1 MTLHTMKRTFKYTL
15 LLILALV
22 AGSGSLLA
30 QQQQMFTQYMFNQ
43 LAINPAYAG
52 TDNAANITFLTRH
65 QWIGVEGAPS
75 TQTLSMHAP
84 FPKRKI
90 GLGLQ
95 IINDKIGPINQFGL
109 YASYAYL
116 IPMSFGTLSAGLQ
129 VGFNTYREDLTGIRT
144 SSPDAAFGDVVSAF
158 LPNAGAGVWF
168 HAEDWYVGVSL
179 PQMINHS
186 VTSADSEVASTLVR
200 HWFFTSGYV
209 YPINADIKLKP
220 NVLMKVV
227 QGAPVQ
233 FDLNLNVLFQDV
245 LWAGVSWRSFDSF
258 DFLVE
263 ALVTPQLRFGYSYDT
278 STSALRLVNSGSHEL
293 MLNYRLAFEKDRLLT
308 PRYF

>member
-1 MTLHTMKRTFKYTL
+1 MKHIYRSFVL
-15 LLILALV
+15 ALALV
-22 AGSGSLLA
+22 LGTAGTLHA

-43 LAINPAYAG
+43 LALNPAYAG
-52 TDNAANITFLTRH
+52 TDKAANITALTRH
-65 QWIGVEGAPS
+65 QWLGVDGAPT
-75 TQTLSMHAP
+75 TQTISMHAP

-95 IINDKIGPINQFGL
+95 LINDRVGPINQFGL

-116 IPMSFGTLSAGLQ
+116 IPMSIGTLSAGLQ
-129 VGFNTYREDLTGIRT
+129 AGFNTYREDLTSLRT
-144 SSPDAAFGDVVSAF
+144 GDVDDAFGTVVRDF
-158 LPNAGAGVWF
+158 LPNAGVGVWF
-168 HAEDWYVGVSL
+168 TAENWYAGASL
-179 PQMINHS
+179 PQMLNHDVGNAEGG
-186 VTSADSEVASTLVR
+186 VTSTQIR
-200 HWFFTSGYV
+200 HWFVTGGYV
-209 YPINADIKLKP
+209 FPVSTDIKLKP

-233 FDLNLNVLFQDV
+233 FDLNMNVLFQEV

-258 DFLVE
+258 DFLLEV
-263 ALVTPQLRFGYSYDT
+263 LLTPQLRLGYAYDT
-278 STSALRLVNSGSHEL
+278 STSRLRLVNTGSHEI